1 MIEIK
6 DEHIKKLEKEIVDFY
21 NDFSGDDY
29 RKGRKLLETR
39 KKFINYYLLDDHQ
52 EEILPDI
59 IAFNDALTDALR
71 DMYDRAYR
79 IWDDLKTIRN
89 MGEKV
94 ELEAKCFLDYNFAD
108 NPTPEEQEKDDLWLA
123 LIDDEMN
130 PLYGWTGVSMTTI
143 YIKSDSSKESFDSLI
158 GMDCPPP
165 NWNEGLNWELTKD
178 LHLTSAF
185 HHLFEDTN
193 FALTDFIYKRDFYI
207 DIKIHT
213 TIEHGESADKTN
225 Q

>member
-21 NDFSGDDY
+21 NDFNGDEY
-29 RKGRKLLETR
+29 RKGRSLLESR
-39 KKFINYYLLDDHQ
+39 KWFINHYVLDDHQ

-79 IWDDLKTIRN
+79 IWDDLKTIRDL
-89 MGEKV
+89 GENV
-94 ELEAKCFLDYNFAD
+94 ELEARCFLDKKDA
-108 NPTPEEQEKDDLWLA
+108 DDLWLA
-123 LIDDEMN
+123 LIDDELN
-130 PLYGWTGVSMTTI
+130 PLYGWTGATLTTI
-143 YIKSDSSKESFDSLI
+143 HMKTGNDSKESFDSLI

-165 NWNEGLNWELTKD
+165 NWNEGLNQELTKD

-185 HHLFEDTN
+185 HHLFEHTN
-193 FALTDFIYKRDFYI
+193 FALTDFIYLRDFEI
-207 DIKIHT
+207 EIRIET
-213 TIEHGESADKTN
+213 SIEHGN
-225 Q
+225 N

>member
-21 NDFSGDDY
+21 NEFNCDY
-29 RKGRKLLETR
+29 NKGRRMVENR
-39 KKFINYYLLDDHQ
+39 KMMINDYVLDHQ

-71 DMYDRAYR
+71 NMYDRAYR
-79 IWDDLKTIRN
+79 IWDDLKTIRDL
-89 MGEKV
+89 GENV
-94 ELEAKCFLDYNFAD
+94 ELEARCFLDKKD
-108 NPTPEEQEKDDLWLA
+108 SDDLWLA

-130 PLYGWTGVSMTTI
+130 PLYGWTGASMTTI

-165 NWNEGLNWELTKD
+165 NWNEGLNQELTKD

-185 HHLFEDTN
+185 HHLFEHTN

-207 DIKIHT
+207 DIKIHNI
-213 TIEHGESADKTN
+213 IEHGN
-225 Q
+225 N